1 MEKEMH
7 AAKRVADAIS
17 DLSLPSRARVLKLVT
32 DHTVEEADRVARAE
46 LEEMRAKIVADG
58 NDPAR
63 WGLARAQP
71 ANGVDLAFKS

>member
-1 MEKEMH
+1 MH
-7 AAKRVADAIS
+7 AVKRVADSIS
-17 DLSLPSRARVLKLVT
+17 DLSLQARARVLKLVT
-32 DHTVEEADRVARAE
+32 EHTAEESERVAHAE
-46 LEEMRAKIVADG
+46 LNEMRAKIVADG